1 MCFLLISACNKYT
14 HIMNIRCNEGILKSN
29 MTSFYSCT
37 CYNNYSCNQVGS
49 IGNLLC
55 YIETHSSTQTSTVAD
70 GYFLYERGCKIFQII
85 GQLEKPNLNEE
96 KKNFVE
102 FESAMKDTVHCHVDD
117 ILTSAVQCQP
127 CSCIHSVVQF
137 RRVISAMPFCA
148 ATVKAQGL
156 QHVSM
161 GST

>member
-49 IGNLLC
+49 IDNLLC

-96 KKNFVE
+96 KK
-102 FESAMKDTVHCHVDD
+102 
-117 ILTSAVQCQP
+117 
-127 CSCIHSVVQF
+127 
-137 RRVISAMPFCA
+137 ISLNLSR
-148 ATVKAQGL
+148 Q
-156 QHVSM
+156 
-161 GST
+161 